1 MKFFYSTQISD
12 ILNENNY
19 SKYIKDFERYG
30 ITTVREIASYEGGFG
45 GNKKLISKLKEIT
58 NVDNEDI
65 GKLYHLFVNKN
76 KSNEVKNIFLGIGYF
91 ISLPFL
97 FVYIMGLLIG

>member
-30 ITTVREIASYEGGFG
+30 ITTVREISSYEGGFG
-45 GNKKLISKLKEIT
+45 NKNLISKLKEIT

-65 GKLYHLFVNKN
+65 GKLYHLFLN
-76 KSNEVKNIFLGIGYF
+76 KSKSNATKNTFLGIGYF
-91 ISLPFL
+91 IL
-97 FVYIMGLLIG
+97 FWILFYLFISSI